1 MNRKKKLF
9 LNTGTAVINQI
20 ATLVCGLIIPRLIIT
35 FYGSN
40 TNGLISSITHFLAF
54 FSLMEMGVSSVVRA
68 SLYKPLAENDHDSI
82 SRVLISSRRFFRK
95 IGLML
100 LIYSLALMA
109 FFPIFV
115 DHSHGY
121 LSTAVL
127 VGAMAFSSL
136 ANYLFGIVYQQL
148 LNADQKSYVQIG
160 ASLLTLILNTVFAV
174 VLIYTGAS
182 IEVVKVAAAIVLLLR
197 PLILKLYVDRHY
209 KVNFKLKLE
218 GEPIKQKWNGLAQH
232 IAIYVLKHADVVI
245 LTLFSTL
252 DKVSVYNVYH
262 LVTNG
267 LQQMIEVMTTGMQSL
282 LGNMYVKKETDKLE
296 KTFASFE
303 LLMHLGVTILY
314 TIAGIMIIP
323 FVKIYTKNV
332 TDAEYIVPVF
342 AILIVTANASYC
354 LRMPY
359 YMMTQAAGHFKET
372 QASSILEA
380 AMNVVISII
389 LVNRFGLIGVAIG
402 TLAAMTY
409 RTIYLAWYLRKHI
422 LNRPFIH
429 FIKHIIVDIFG
440 IGLSIL
446 ATWFIPAPEV
456 AWGSWILISVIVALI
471 VSAIVIL
478 INFICFRHVFASA
491 IKMLFKKADK

>member
-174 VLIYTGAS
+174 ILIYMGAS

-209 KVNFKLKLE
+209 KLNFKLKLE

-296 KTFASFE
+296 KTFSSFE

-456 AWGSWILISVIVALI
+456 AWGSWILISLIVALI

>member
-1 MNRKKKLF
+1 
-9 LNTGTAVINQI
+9 
-20 ATLVCGLIIPRLIIT
+20 
-35 FYGSN
+35 
-40 TNGLISSITHFLAF
+40 
-54 FSLMEMGVSSVVRA
+54 
-68 SLYKPLAENDHDSI
+68 
-82 SRVLISSRRFFRK
+82 
-95 IGLML
+95 
-100 LIYSLALMA
+100 
-109 FFPIFV
+109 
-115 DHSHGY
+115 
-121 LSTAVL
+121 
-127 VGAMAFSSL
+127 
-136 ANYLFGIVYQQL
+136 
-148 LNADQKSYVQIG
+148 
-160 ASLLTLILNTVFAV
+160 
-174 VLIYTGAS
+174 
-182 IEVVKVAAAIVLLLR
+182 
-197 PLILKLYVDRHY
+197 
-209 KVNFKLKLE
+209 
-218 GEPIKQKWNGLAQH
+218 
-232 IAIYVLKHADVVI
+232 
-245 LTLFSTL
+245 
-252 DKVSVYNVYH
+252 
-262 LVTNG
+262 
-267 LQQMIEVMTTGMQSL
+267 MIEVMTTGMQSL

-456 AWGSWILISVIVALI
+456 SWGSWILISLIVALI

>member
-1 MNRKKKLF
+1 MSRKKKLF
-9 LNTGTAVINQI
+9 LNTGTAVLYQI
-20 ATLVCGLIIPRLIIT
+20 ATLVCGLIIPRLIIS
-35 FYGSN
+35 FYGST
-40 TNGLISSITHFLAF
+40 TNGLISS
-54 FSLMEMGVSSVVRA
+54 M
-68 SLYKPLAENDHDSI
+68 
-82 SRVLISSRRFFRK
+82 RFFRK
-95 IGLML
+95 IGLIL
-100 LIYSLALMA
+100 LIYSVALMA

-174 VLIYTGAS
+174 VLIYMGAS

-209 KVNFKLKLE
+209 KLNFKLKLE

-296 KTFASFE
+296 KTFSSFE

-456 AWGSWILISVIVALI
+456 AWGSWILISLIVALI
-471 VSAIVIL
+471 VSAIIIL

>member
-9 LNTGTAVINQI
+9 LNTGTAVVNQI
-20 ATLVCGLIIPRLIIT
+20 ATLVCGLIIPRLIIA
-35 FYGSN
+35 FYGST

-54 FSLMEMGVSSVVRA
+54 FSMMELGVSSVVRA
-68 SLYKPLAENDHDSI
+68 SLYKPLAENDYDSV

-95 IGLML
+95 IGLL
-100 LIYSLALMA
+100 LCLYSVGLMV
-109 FFPIFV
+109 FFPVLI
-115 DHSHGY
+115 DHSNGY
-121 LSTAVL
+121 IATAVL
-127 VGAMAFSSL
+127 VGAMAFSTL
-136 ANYLFGIVYQQL
+136 ANYLFGIIYQQL

-160 ASLLTLILNTVFAV
+160 ASLLTLILNTAFAV
-174 VLIYTGAS
+174 VLIYMGAT
-182 IEVVKVAAAIVLLLR
+182 IEVVKVVAALVLLLR
-197 PLILKLYVDRHY
+197 PLLLKIYVDRHY
-209 KVNFKLKLE
+209 KLNFKLKLE

-282 LGNMYVKKETDKLE
+282 LGNMYVKKENDKLE

-359 YMMTQAAGHFKET
+359 YIMTQAAGHFKET

-380 AMNVVISII
+380 VMNVVISII

-429 FIKHIIVDIFG
+429 YIKHVIVDIIG
-440 IGLSIL
+440 IGLSVF

-456 AWGSWILISVIVALI
+456 SWVSWIIISVIVALI
-471 VSAIVIL
+471 VSAIIL
-478 INFICFRHVFASA
+478 LLNFICFRSVFASA
-491 IKMLFKKADK
+491 MKMLIKKNSK